1 MAEEWEEAG
10 YDSKEEYE
18 QDMADHMLVVDN
30 TSITKA
36 VVSQAIKKLHEYG
49 IILVPTQ
56 AQLLKSQD
64 VPKGI
69 SQQCYIIYSF
79 QSTVDSNLQVNLLEN
94 IKEALQEPRYKE
106 KCIIEGNII
115 RLVGYEIIK

>member
-18 QDMADHMLVVDN
+18 QDMADHMMTVDS

-36 VVSQAIKKLHEYG
+36 VVGQAIKKLHEYG
-49 IILVPTQ
+49 VILIPTQ
-56 AQLLKSQD
+56 AQLLKTQD
-64 VPKGI
+64 APKGI

-79 QSTVDSNLQVNLLEN
+79 QSTVDDNLQVNLLEN
-94 IKEALQEPRYKE
+94 IKEALKGPRYKD
-106 KCIIEGNII
+106 KCIIEGNVI
-115 RLVGYEIIK
+115 RLVGYEIVK